1 MKQGTKNVVA
11 SVLARLRNEAAAQGA
26 PFNQVLQLYVI
37 ERFLYRLS
45 KSRHV
50 DGVVLKGALLLKT
63 VGLPRARPTID
74 IDLLRQGKADRKPWL
89 PSSWTAPR

>member
-1 MKQGTKNVVA
+1 VKQGTKNVVA

-63 VGLPRARPTID
+63 VGLPERGRLWISIFCARERLT
-74 IDLLRQGKADRKPWL
+74 GKPWL